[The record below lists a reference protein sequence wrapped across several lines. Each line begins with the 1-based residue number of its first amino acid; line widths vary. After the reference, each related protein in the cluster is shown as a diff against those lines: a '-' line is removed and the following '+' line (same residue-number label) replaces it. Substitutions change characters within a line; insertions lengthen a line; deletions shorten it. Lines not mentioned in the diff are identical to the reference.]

1 MWCLATSSWFHFTD
15 CFPCCC
21 VSLRDF
27 LQTLFDC
34 QKMIATISNVQPM
47 LAGSMRSSLA
57 TLLPAIASRPA
68 LSHARC
74 FAASAK
80 PAAGEQQQHD
90 DTQQQ
95 QLEANSSPNVGEEPA
110 SVAMVHPAFG
120 IHRIPSI
127 FAEMQREMDA
137 LSRSFGMPRVW
148 ADTDMFMQPFQSPIW
163 NDFNR
168 LSTRGLPSMRLA
180 TDVEEDDNSYTIKAD
195 VPGM

>member
-1 MWCLATSSWFHFTD
+1 
-15 CFPCCC
+15 
-21 VSLRDF
+21 
-27 LQTLFDC
+27 
-34 QKMIATISNVQPM
+34 MIATIANVQPM

-57 TLLPAIASRPA
+57 TLLPAMASRPA
-68 LSHARC
+68 LSYARC

-80 PAAGEQQQHD
+80 PAALGEQQQH

-95 QLEANSSPNVGEEPA
+95 QLEANSSPNVAEEPA
-110 SVAMVHPAFG
+110 SAAMVYPAFG

-148 ADTDMFMQPFQSPIW
+148 GDTEMFMQPFQSPIW
-163 NDFNR
+163 SDFNR